1 MENSLSSYRKAV
13 LGAFNEID
21 VLLSN
26 IRLLGELG
34 QVAFDN
40 LGAAE
45 EAFRIAQARYREG
58 VIDYQSV
65 LNAQNTLFSS
75 RNAFLDNKLLQLNAV
90 VGLYQSLGGGWR
102 IGDNDV
108 Y

>member
-1 MENSLSSYRKAV
+1 
-13 LGAFNEID
+13 
-21 VLLSN
+21 
-26 IRLLGELG
+26 
-34 QVAFDN
+34 
-40 LGAAE
+40 
-45 EAFRIAQARYREG
+45 
-58 VIDYQSV
+58 V